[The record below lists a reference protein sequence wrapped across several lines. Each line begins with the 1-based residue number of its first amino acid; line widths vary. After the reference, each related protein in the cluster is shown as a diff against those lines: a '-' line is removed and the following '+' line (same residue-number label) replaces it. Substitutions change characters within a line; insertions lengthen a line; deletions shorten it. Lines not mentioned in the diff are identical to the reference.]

1 MTPARIAA
9 NFKIAC
15 AFPSG
20 VPVVRGGGGDGRR
33 LYTKWRGK
41 RKIELREEKKG
52 KEYGIDMKEE
62 IKLSKKK
69 KRNQDMNQEK
79 RERIGHCPIIA

>member
-41 RKIELREEKKG
+41 RKIELREEKKR
-52 KEYGIDMKEE
+52 KGIW
-62 IKLSKKK
+62 
-69 KRNQDMNQEK
+69 N
-79 RERIGHCPIIA
+79 